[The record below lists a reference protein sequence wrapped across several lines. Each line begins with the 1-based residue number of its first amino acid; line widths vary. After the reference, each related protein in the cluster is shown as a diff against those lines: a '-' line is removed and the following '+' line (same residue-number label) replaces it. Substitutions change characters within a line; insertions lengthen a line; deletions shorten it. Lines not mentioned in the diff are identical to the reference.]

1 MQSCLLNE
9 ASQAFASSLQV
20 TWLQVERLQGI
31 INKLTAENVE
41 YRDNNKTQQFE
52 VQIQELQR
60 EVQQTGDCFTVA
72 EWLVLGNRMQV
83 HSNHLQ
89 FAAATLLYASLMP
102 GTQLSSWRNRGR
114 SSTAAVL
121 CSKECQALRSVRH

>member
-9 ASQAFASSLQV
+9 ARQAFASSMQV
-20 TWLQVERLQGI
+20 TWLQVERLQGV

-89 FAAATLLYASLMP
+89 FAAAAATLLYASLM
-102 GTQLSSWRNRGR
+102 LEHSSALGA
-114 SSTAAVL
+114 TEAGLQQQQYFV
-121 CSKECQALRSVRH
+121 LRSVRH